1 MSAFREALGRIAE
14 RVEGT
19 RAVAILGLDAIP
31 VEIHGATEGEG
42 EGLSIEAVAAELVA
56 LVKAARNPRTE
67 METGPIR
74 EICIVGERS
83 RAVLTQITPEYY
95 LLLLLGEEG
104 SLGRGRYE
112 LERAAL
118 ALEKEMI

>member
-1 MSAFREALGRIAE
+1 MSAFREVLRRIAE

-31 VEIHGATEGEG
+31 VETHGDP
-42 EGLSIEAVAAELVA
+42 EGLSIEAIAAELVA
-56 LVKAARNPRTE
+56 LVKASRNPRRE
-67 METGPIR
+67 LETGPIR
-74 EICIVGERS
+74 EVCVVGERS
-83 RAVLTQITPEYY
+83 RAVLSRITPEYY

-104 SLGRGRYE
+104 SLGRVRYE
-112 LERAAL
+112 LERASL

>member
-1 MSAFREALGRIAE
+1 MNAFQEALGRIAE

-31 VEIHGATEGEG
+31 VEIHGANQG

-56 LVKAARNPRTE
+56 VVKAARNPRTE
-67 METGPIR
+67 METGSIR

>member
-1 MSAFREALGRIAE
+1 MSAFREVLRRIAE

-31 VEIHGATEGEG
+31 VEIHGQAED
-42 EGLSIEAVAAELVA
+42 LSIEAVAAELVSV
-56 LVKAARNPRTE
+56 VKSARNPRTE

-74 EICIVGERS
+74 EICVVGERF
-83 RAVLTQITPEYY
+83 RAVLSRITPEYY

>member
-1 MSAFREALGRIAE
+1 MSDFQEALRRIAE

-31 VEIHGATEGEG
+31 VEIHGAA

>member
-1 MSAFREALGRIAE
+1 MSAFREALRRIAE

-31 VEIHGATEGEG
+31 VEIHGATET

-56 LVKAARNPRTE
+56 MVKSSRSPRTE
-67 METGPIR
+67 MGTGPIR
-74 EICIVGERS
+74 EVCVVGEHS
-83 RAVLTQITPEYY
+83 RAVLSQITPEYY